1 MLWKQKEVANSE
13 KLLLTTLYICD
24 HTNIEYL
31 LLNSLLETLS
41 NLWIWQWIQQTTT
54 KNEKMRRRRKSW
66 SLPGIKPRTSWF
78 KGRYANHYTM
88 NDNYVIFSKS
98 YLWSVRDTNSQTKLF
113 WPFGINLCMQDTFK
127 ELKIPMGI
135 FFNPFSLFVRFI
147 VKFNMIL
154 LKSFLATNL
163 DTLCEYIYY
172 CIDAYKPQVVNK
184 NFMGSRWWFIAIFAQ
199 KSPKKLQK

>member
-41 NLWIWQWIQQTTT
+41 NLWIWQWIQQTAT

-113 WPFGINLCMQDTFK
+113 WPIGINLCMQDTFK
-127 ELKIPMGI
+127 ELKMPMGI
-135 FFNPFSLFVRFI
+135 FFNSFSLFVRFF

-154 LKSFLATNL
+154 LKSFLATNFCSNNL
-163 DTLCEYIYY
+163 MISSEC
-172 CIDAYKPQVVNK
+172 KR
-184 NFMGSRWWFIAIFAQ
+184 SRW
-199 KSPKKLQK
+199 LV